1 MSRFK
6 VGESLF
12 MKYLST
18 LLALLFGL
26 AASVSAKDEAPSF
39 DLVGKQIPAVKLHF
53 VKGSVDLTGKP
64 AIVEFWTTFCGPC
77 KAVVPHLNE
86 LYAKYKDRGLAVV
99 GVSLDEDL
107 EDVEKYGPKFGMEY
121 PMAFD
126 EGKKFSGPLKVDI
139 SPYAIVV
146 NKAGKIVWEGVSSAL
161 QQDVLEQILK

>member
-1 MSRFK
+1 
-6 VGESLF
+6 
-12 MKYLST
+12 MKHLCI
-18 LLALLFGL
+18 LLALVLGFSTSAV
-26 AASVSAKDEAPSF
+26 AAEEAPSF
-39 DLVGKQIPAVKLHF
+39 NLVGKQFPPVKLHF
-53 VKGSVDLTGKP
+53 VKGAVDLTGKP
-64 AIVEFWTTFCGPC
+64 AIVEFWSTWCGPC

-126 EGKKFSGPLKVDI
+126 EGKKLSNALKVDI
-139 SPYAIVV
+139 APYALVL

-161 QQDVLEQILK
+161 QRDVLEQILK